1 MNLSKGV
8 KRLENEKDLIRQS
21 ISGDIQSFER
31 LIKDYQKMAYNVAYR
46 IMGNEED
53 AKDMTQEALI
63 KVFKNLKKFR
73 MDSSFSTWLY
83 RIVMNTCK
91 DELRKKKMKV
101 ISIDQPI
108 ETGDGQVYMEL
119 EDQRLKPD
127 EIVASKET
135 QKEVHQALQEVNE
148 TNRMVVVLRDIKGF
162 SYSEISDIMDVP
174 VGTIKSRINRGR
186 QELKNILMN
195 KRNQSVSRLRK
206 EV

>member
-1 MNLSKGV
+1 V
-8 KRLENEKDLIRQS
+8 KRVENEKDLIIQS
-21 ISGDIQSFER
+21 ISGDIHSFEV
-31 LIKDYQKMAYNVAYR
+31 LIKGYQKMAYNVAYR

-63 KVFKNLKKFR
+63 KVYKNLSKFR

-91 DELRKKKMKV
+91 DELRKKKLKV
-101 ISIDQPI
+101 VSIDQPI
-108 ETGDGQVYMEL
+108 ETGEGQMHMDI
-119 EDQRLKPD
+119 EDTGLKPD
-127 EIVASKET
+127 EVVESRET
-135 QKEVHQALQEVNE
+135 QVEVHEALQEVSE
-148 TNRMVVVLRDIKGF
+148 TNRVVVVLRDIKGF
-162 SYSEISDIMDVP
+162 SYAEISEIIEVP

-195 KRNQSVSRLRK
+195 KRKQSISLVRK

>member
-1 MNLSKGV
+1 MEDEKKLVLQSK
-8 KRLENEKDLIRQS
+8 
-21 ISGDIQSFER
+21 SGDLQSFER
-31 LIKDYQKMAYNVAYR
+31 LIKAYQKMAYNVAYR

-63 KVFKNLKKFR
+63 KVYRNIKGFR

-108 ETGDGQVYMEL
+108 QTGDGQMQMEI
-119 EDQRLKPD
+119 EDTSLHPD
-127 EIVASKET
+127 EILVSKET
-135 QKEVHQALQEVNE
+135 QTEVHDALQEVSE
-148 TNRMVVVLRDIKGF
+148 KNRVVVVLRDIKGF
-162 SYSEISDIMDVP
+162 SYSEISDVLEVP

-186 QELKNILMN
+186 QELKSILMT
-195 KRNQSVSRLRK
+195 KRRNVIR
-206 EV
+206 EVL